1 MIGALLEALF
11 SSPLR
16 AAIVAGLAITIG
28 VGYFALPE
36 PKLIKSAAE
45 ITPARLLSGEEG
57 AQLYAAF
64 QSARDGNGQ
73 LVELSEDGF
82 KGQALPFVA
91 TFPAEQS
98 GNRFFLRHVGQAEL
112 GSPTVYVWE
121 ETLFAAPWWSP
132 HRFVYKALEAETGAF
147 GEVIRLTFERDAG
160 GLIALLIFD
169 AIIGFV
175 YGTIVGL
182 IVAVRKINLSPPLI
196 PERRTNAV
204 TPWSPPIRS
213 AVARELPA
221 PRPNTPRRRRLG
233 NP

>member
-1 MIGALLEALF
+1 VIGALLEALF

-16 AAIVAGLAITIG
+16 AAIIVGLAVAIG
-28 VGYFALPE
+28 VGYFSLPE

-45 ITPARLLSGEEG
+45 VTPARLLSGEEG
-57 AQLYAAF
+57 ARLHTAF
-64 QSARDGNGQ
+64 RSARDGNGQ
-73 LVELSEDGF
+73 LVELSEDEF
-82 KGQALPFVA
+82 KAQALPFIA

-112 GSPTVYVWE
+112 GSSTVYVWE

-147 GEVIRLTFERDAG
+147 GEVVRLTFERDVG

-175 YGTIVGL
+175 YGALVGL
-182 IVAVRKINLSPPLI
+182 IVAVRKINLSPPAT
-196 PERRTNAV
+196 PERRTNLV
-204 TPWSPPIRS
+204 TSWSPPVRPQG
-213 AVARELPA
+213 AQDAPA
-221 PRPNTPRRRRLG
+221 RPNTPRRRRLG